1 MLFSVLYVLEWIRP
15 LARSASNAA
24 IFTAHT
30 DPELIRF
37 ENAISNNNRMYMMKV
52 IGQDCS
58 DQALFDGW
66 LEEGKEGLEGLPA
79 MLLVGD
85 DDGLFP
91 VEDCREVV
99 QFLGIPETHFHVV
112 CNSGHLLML
121 DQPEEVNRHIKE
133 FVEKL

>member
-1 MLFSVLYVLEWIRP
+1 MNCLLLEWLRP

-30 DPELIRF
+30 DPALIEF
-37 ENAISNNNRMYMMKV
+37 ENSISNNNCMFMMKV

-58 DQALFDGW
+58 DEARYNIW
-66 LEEGKEGLEGLPA
+66 LEEGKEGLEGVPA

-91 VEDCREVV
+91 VEDCREAVE
-99 QFLGIPETHFHVV
+99 FLGIPETQFHVV
-112 CNSGHLLML
+112 CNSGHLPML
-121 DQPEEVNRHIKE
+121 DQPEEVSRHIKT
-133 FVEKL
+133 FVQQQQSS